1 MKFEWDNLK
10 AERNKKKHGISFKE
24 AETVFSDPLAIIFD
38 DEWHSTAE
46 VREII
51 IGLSN
56 DNRLLLVCF
65 TERADKVRLISA
77 RETTKKECQDYEEN
91 V

>member
-1 MKFEWDNLK
+1 MKFEWDNQK
-10 AERNKKKHGISFKE
+10 AASNEIKHGVSFQK
-24 AETVFSDPLAIIFD
+24 AETVFSDPLAVIFN

-46 VREII
+46 ERELI

-56 DNRLLLVCF
+56 DKRLLLVCF

-77 RETTKKECQDYEEN
+77 RETTKKERQDYEEN